1 MIRDVVNY
9 NGDDIKSIIKATWSE
24 VDPYI
29 TGIEV
34 YGSNIYTFV
43 EGDVIDVGKDPFTG
57 NYVVDLYVNKI
68 QLIRYCNLKSVD
80 VEFGDSLLEGDPVGE
95 ADDYVRIE
103 YCSTAK
109 KNSRWKVIVNNRL
122 YYKHNPIDIETG
134 KISLDVY
141 YDYDYDDEYVDGSN
155 MDHFRDDADGFIT
168 DSDGDEIPMS
178 MYYQKQTTEELKT
191 LIKYD
196 PTKD

>member
-1 MIRDVVNY
+1 MN
-9 NGDDIKSIIKATWSE
+9 N
-24 VDPYI
+24 
-29 TGIEV
+29 
-34 YGSNIYTFV
+34 
-43 EGDVIDVGKDPFTG
+43 
-57 NYVVDLYVNKI
+57 NK
-68 QLIRYCNLKSVD
+68 
-80 VEFGDSLLEGDPVGE
+80 
-95 ADDYVRIE
+95 
-103 YCSTAK
+103 
-109 KNSRWKVIVNNRL
+109 L

-134 KISLDVY
+134 EISLDVY

-178 MYYQKQTTEELKT
+178 IYYQKQTTEELKN